1 MRSLA
6 NSSYRGLAKLVQ
18 SGTVNVGNGG
28 TVGLECLDG
37 VLVGLKHHGA
47 GLGNAILAG
56 GEEGIAHVGG
66 DLLNGFVGNEDDADV
81 VGVAA
86 ERQVRGDL
94 GEAVGEVVGDGV
106 LTAVHGALLDRGEQ
120 LAVGHGGS
128 LRADGVED
136 TDVDRVLHGAD
147 LQALEIIHGID
158 GLGGEAVTEAG
169 VQISADVQALFGG
182 LVRVVLTELAFHGLL
197 DVLVALKEERAAD
210 RAELGALK

>member
-1 MRSLA
+1 M
-6 NSSYRGLAKLVQ
+6 
-18 SGTVNVGNGG
+18 
-28 TVGLECLDG
+28 
-37 VLVGLKHHGA
+37 
-47 GLGNAILAG
+47 
-56 GEEGIAHVGG
+56 
-66 DLLNGFVGNEDDADV
+66 
-81 VGVAA
+81 
-86 ERQVRGDL
+86 
-94 GEAVGEVVGDGV
+94 
-106 LTAVHGALLDRGEQ
+106 
-120 LAVGHGGS
+120 GGS

-210 RAELGALK
+210 RAELGALEVKSDNVPPLFRRYVFVGKEVRL